1 MSLEANEKVN
11 HDEKNNLEIDAT
23 LAEEAKK
30 FAEDLERTIDKSDNS
45 EILDEDLS
53 KQLSKYIDQLED
65 DSDSGSRDDD
75 SDADPSLG
83 IDFLKKLLNSND
95 KSSKDVETLKKKDT
109 TVEEDLKKLTNKIL
123 KRHIVPGLKN
133 FLNTLSEE

>member
-1 MSLEANEKVN
+1 
-11 HDEKNNLEIDAT
+11 EIDAT